1 MAYDRTKL
9 VIKQIFRFYEGQQPS
24 LYTPLTGKNLNKT
37 PEILAEAL
45 DDVISR
51 IGSGGGGGGGGV
63 QKLSDSVTTVDSTTG
78 ASSTAAKTLYDM
90 IQDLKNNGVGLK
102 ETTSLPKGEIPKAAK
117 IPVTYV
123 GEAGDKY
130 LAQPREWVEITTKKG
145 KGLVPVYAIGSIA
158 DNR

>member
-51 IGSGGGGGGGGV
+51 IGTGGGGGGGGP

-90 IQDLKNNGVGLK
+90 IQEIKNNGAGLK
-102 ETTSLPKGEIPKAAK
+102 ETTDLPKGEIPKAAK

-145 KGLVPVYAIGSIA
+145 KGLVPVYAIGTIT